1 MTDQLTGKGA
11 RDACASS
18 GVKLSIIGVGLCD
31 FCNVAIYRT
40 NILIFVPSVQIFLID
55 LLPGKY
61 EDSKGTICTARVTS
75 FAQIF
80 VFENALF
87 FRLLLLLPLLL
98 SSGVGQVT
106 AA

>member
-1 MTDQLTGKGA
+1 MTDQLSGKGA

-18 GVKLSIIGVGLCD
+18 GVKLSIIGEGLCD

-75 FAQIF
+75 FDQIF
-80 VFENALF
+80 SSAS
-87 FRLLLLLPLLL
+87 LLLPLLL
-98 SSGVGQVT
+98 SFGVGQVT